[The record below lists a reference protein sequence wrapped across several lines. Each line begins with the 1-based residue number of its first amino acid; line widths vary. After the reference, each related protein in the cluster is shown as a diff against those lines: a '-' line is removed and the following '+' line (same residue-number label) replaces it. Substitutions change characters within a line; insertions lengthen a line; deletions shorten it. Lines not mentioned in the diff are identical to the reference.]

1 MGTRVTYPAL
11 TFEVDIEDLGAD
23 DEDFNEIIRVELPQK
38 LIDELIKV
46 MRKKDVEASSNLIQ
60 SLEPEWADDEIRIY
74 ADYYWKFVDKG
85 VNGLVQNRNSEYSFK
100 FVPAS
105 KKHALSIAK
114 WLEFR
119 GLATEFTTLADA
131 YRIATATKIKGIR
144 GRKFVDEF
152 EKRIDKIEIL

>member
-1 MGTRVTYPAL
+1 MKQYKAL
-11 TFEVDIEDLGAD
+11 TFEVDLTGLGKEQWIQEELDYDTIAQK
-23 DEDFNEIIRVELPQK
+23 IIDT
-38 LIDELIKV
+38 LIDV
-46 MRKKDVEASSNLIQ
+46 MREKDIEASSNLIQ
-60 SLEPEWADDEIRIY
+60 SLEPETKNGEIVIY
-74 ADYYWKFVDKG
+74 ADYYWKFIDKG
-85 VNGLVQNRNSEYSFK
+85 VNGLMQSRDSEFSFK

-152 EKRIDKIEIL
+152 EKRIDKIEII

>member
-11 TFEVDIEDLGAD
+11 TFEVDIEDLGAE
-23 DEDFNEIIRVELPQK
+23 DEDFNEIIRVELSQK

-46 MRKKDVEASSNLIQ
+46 MREKGVEASSNLIQ
-60 SLEPEWADDEIRIY
+60 SFEPEWADDEIRIY

-105 KKHALSIAK
+105 KKHALAMIEWAK
-114 WLEFR
+114 FKGMGAITVKEAYQ
-119 GLATEFTTLADA
+119 LATSIKL
-131 YRIATATKIKGIR
+131 KGIKAR
-144 GRKFVDEF
+144 NFVEEF
-152 EKRIDKIEIL
+152 QDRIDKIDLL

>member
-1 MGTRVTYPAL
+1 MKQYKAL
-11 TFEVDIEDLGAD
+11 TFEVDLSGLGKEQWIQEELDYDTIAQK
-23 DEDFNEIIRVELPQK
+23 IIDTLV
-38 LIDELIKV
+38 DV
-46 MRKKDVEASSNLIQ
+46 MREKDVEASSNLIQ
-60 SLEPEWADDEIRIY
+60 SLEPESKNGEIVIY
-74 ADYYWKFVDKG
+74 ADYYWKFIDKG
-85 VNGLVQNRNSEYSFK
+85 VNGLMQSRNSEYSFK

-144 GRKFVDEF
+144 GRKFVEEF
-152 EKRIDKIEIL
+152 EKEIDKIEII

>member
-11 TFEVDIEDLGAD
+11 TFEVDIEDLGAE

-38 LIDELIKV
+38 LVDELIKV
-46 MRKKDVEASSNLIQ
+46 MREKDVEASSNLIQ
-60 SLEPEWADDEIRIY
+60 SLEPESKQGEIVIY
-74 ADYYWKFVDKG
+74 ADYYWKFIDKG
-85 VNGLVQNRNSEYSFK
+85 VNGLRQSRDSEFSFK

-144 GRKFVDEF
+144 GRKFVEEF
-152 EKRIDKIEIL
+152 EKELDKIEIL

>member
-1 MGTRVTYPAL
+1 MKQYKAL
-11 TFEVDIEDLGAD
+11 TFEVDLSGLGKEQWIQEELDYDTIAQK
-23 DEDFNEIIRVELPQK
+23 IIDT
-38 LIDELIKV
+38 LIDV
-46 MRKKDVEASSNLIQ
+46 MREKDVEASSNLIQ
-60 SLEPEWADDEIRIY
+60 SLEPETKSGEIVIY
-74 ADYYWKFVDKG
+74 ADYYWKFIDKG
-85 VNGLVQNRNSEYSFK
+85 VNGLMQSRDSEFSFK

-131 YRIATATKIKGIR
+131 YRVATATKIKGIR
-144 GRKFVDEF
+144 GRKFVEEF

>member
-1 MGTRVTYPAL
+1 MKQYKAL
-11 TFEVDIEDLGAD
+11 TFEVDLSGLGKEQWIQEELD
-23 DEDFNEIIRVELPQK
+23 YDEIAQK
-38 LIDELIKV
+38 LIDTLIDV
-46 MRKKDVEASSNLIQ
+46 MREKDVEASSNLIQ
-60 SLEPEWADDEIRIY
+60 SLEPETKNGEIVIY
-74 ADYYWKFVDKG
+74 ADYYWKFIDKG
-85 VNGLVQNRNSEYSFK
+85 VNGLMQSRDSEFSFK

-131 YRIATATKIKGIR
+131 YRVATATKIKGIR

-152 EKRIDKIEIL
+152 EKRIDKIELL

>member
-1 MGTRVTYPAL
+1 MKRYKAL
-11 TFEVDIEDLGAD
+11 TFEVDLSGLGIEQWIQQELDYDTIAQK
-23 DEDFNEIIRVELPQK
+23 IIDT
-38 LIDELIKV
+38 LIDV
-46 MRKKDVEASSNLIQ
+46 MREKDVEASSNLIQ
-60 SLEPEWADDEIRIY
+60 SLEPETKSGEIVIY
-74 ADYYWKFVDKG
+74 ADYYWKFIDKG
-85 VNGLVQNRNSEYSFK
+85 VNGLRQSRDSEFSFK

-144 GRKFVDEF
+144 GRKFVEEF
-152 EKRIDKIEIL
+152 EKELDKIEIL

>member
-1 MGTRVTYPAL
+1 MKEYKAL
-11 TFEVDIEDLGAD
+11 TFEVDLSGLGTEQWIQAELD
-23 DEDFNEIIRVELPQK
+23 YDEIAQKIIDT
-38 LIDELIKV
+38 LIDV
-46 MRKKDVEASSNLIQ
+46 MREKDVEASSNLIQ

-74 ADYYWKFVDKG
+74 ADYYWKFIDKG
-85 VNGLVQNRNSEYSFK
+85 VNGLMQSRDSEFSFK

-144 GRKFVDEF
+144 GRKFVEEF
-152 EKRIDKIEIL
+152 EKRIDKIEII

>member
-1 MGTRVTYPAL
+1 MKQYKAL
-11 TFEVDIEDLGAD
+11 TFEVDLSGLGKEQWIQEELDYDTIAQK
-23 DEDFNEIIRVELPQK
+23 IIDT
-38 LIDELIKV
+38 LIDV
-46 MRKKDVEASSNLIQ
+46 MREKDVEASSNLIQ
-60 SLEPEWADDEIRIY
+60 SLEPETKNGEIVIY
-74 ADYYWKFVDKG
+74 ADYYWKFIDKG
-85 VNGLVQNRNSEYSFK
+85 VNGLMQSRDSEFSFK

-144 GRKFVDEF
+144 GRKFVEEF
-152 EKRIDKIEIL
+152 EKELDKIEIL

>member
-1 MGTRVTYPAL
+1 MKQYKAL
-11 TFEVDIEDLGAD
+11 TMEVDLSGLGKEQWIQA
-23 DEDFNEIIRVELPQK
+23 ELDYDKIAQK

-46 MRKKDVEASSNLIQ
+46 MREKDVEASSNLIQ

-85 VNGLVQNRNSEYSFK
+85 VNGLRQSRDSEFSFK

-131 YRIATATKIKGIR
+131 YRVATATKIKGIR
-144 GRKFVDEF
+144 GRKFVEEF
-152 EKRIDKIEIL
+152 EKELDKIEIL

>member
-1 MGTRVTYPAL
+1 MKQYKAL
-11 TFEVDIEDLGAD
+11 TFEVDLSGLGKEQWIQEELD
-23 DEDFNEIIRVELPQK
+23 YDEFAQKIIDT
-38 LIDELIKV
+38 LIDV
-46 MRKKDVEASSNLIQ
+46 MREKDVEASSNLIQ
-60 SLEPEWADDEIRIY
+60 SLEPESKQGEIVIY

-105 KKHALSIAK
+105 KRHALSIAK

-131 YRIATATKIKGIR
+131 YRVATATKIKGIR
-144 GRKFVDEF
+144 GRKFVEEF
-152 EKRIDKIEIL
+152 EKELDKIEIL

>member
-1 MGTRVTYPAL
+1 MKQYKAL
-11 TFEVDIEDLGAD
+11 TFEVDLSGLGKEQWIQEELDYDTIAQK
-23 DEDFNEIIRVELPQK
+23 IIDT
-38 LIDELIKV
+38 LIDV
-46 MRKKDVEASSNLIQ
+46 MREKDVEASSNLIQ

-85 VNGLVQNRNSEYSFK
+85 VNGLMQSRNSEFSFK

-119 GLATEFTTLADA
+119 GFATEFTTLADA
-131 YRIATATKIKGIR
+131 YRVATATKIKGIR
-144 GRKFVDEF
+144 GRKFVEEF
-152 EKRIDKIEIL
+152 QNRIDKIELL

>member
-1 MGTRVTYPAL
+1 MKQYKAL
-11 TFEVDIEDLGAD
+11 TFEVDLSGLGT
-23 DEDFNEIIRVELPQK
+23 EQWIQEELDYDTIAQK
-38 LIDELIKV
+38 LIDTLIDV
-46 MRKKDVEASSNLIQ
+46 MREKDVEASSNLIQ
-60 SLEPEWADDEIRIY
+60 SLEPEWQGDEIRIY

-85 VNGLVQNRNSEYSFK
+85 VNGLLQNRNSEYSFK

-131 YRIATATKIKGIR
+131 YRIATSIKLKGIKAR
-144 GRKFVDEF
+144 NFVDEF
-152 EKRIDKIEIL
+152 EKRIDKIELL

>member
-1 MGTRVTYPAL
+1 MKEYKAL
-11 TFEVDIEDLGAD
+11 TFEVDLSGLGIEQWIQ
-23 DEDFNEIIRVELPQK
+23 EELDYDTIAQN
-38 LIDELIKV
+38 LIDTLIDV
-46 MRKKDVEASSNLIQ
+46 MREKDVEASSNLIQ
-60 SLEPEWADDEIRIY
+60 SLEPESKQGEIVIY
-74 ADYYWKFVDKG
+74 ADYYWKFIDKG
-85 VNGLVQNRNSEYSFK
+85 VNGLRQSRDSEFSFK

-144 GRKFVDEF
+144 GRKFVEEF